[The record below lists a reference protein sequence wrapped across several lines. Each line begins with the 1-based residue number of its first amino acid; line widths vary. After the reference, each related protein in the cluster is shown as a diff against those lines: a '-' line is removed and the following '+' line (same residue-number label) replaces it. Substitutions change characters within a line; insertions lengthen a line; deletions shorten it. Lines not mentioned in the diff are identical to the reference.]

1 MGGSQSYKI
10 PSSKWDFVWRDDRYE
25 IYRNSQGLLA
35 EKHLIANNPKLS
47 QVEQQEAYYY
57 RYATNKPLVKVYR
70 AEYDTTDDF
79 CSPHK
84 NI

>member
-47 QVEQQEAYYY
+47 QVE
-57 RYATNKPLVKVYR
+57 
-70 AEYDTTDDF
+70 
-79 CSPHK
+79 
-84 NI
+84 